1 MKIEIWSDVMCPFC
15 YIGKR
20 KFENA
25 LEQFSNKDNIEV
37 EWKSFQL
44 SPQMKTDITKNIHQ
58 YLSEHKGIGLDKAK
72 ALNDQVTQLAAKVGL
87 TYNFDKAI
95 VANSFNAH
103 RFSHFAKQ
111 HGKQNEAEEKLFYA
125 YFTDGKNTDDYTTLI
140 QLGKEIGLN
149 PDDLKKA
156 LEDGAYGKDVVADV
170 TEAREIGVS
179 GVPFF
184 VFNRKYAVS
193 GAQESAMFLQAL
205 EQSFAEYNKTL
216 LS

>member
-1 MKIEIWSDVMCPFC
+1 M
-15 YIGKR
+15 
-20 KFENA
+20 
-25 LEQFSNKDNIEV
+25 
-37 EWKSFQL
+37 
-44 SPQMKTDITKNIHQ
+44 
-58 YLSEHKGIGLDKAK
+58 
-72 ALNDQVTQLAAKVGL
+72 
-87 TYNFDKAI
+87 
-95 VANSFNAH
+95 
-103 RFSHFAKQ
+103 
-111 HGKQNEAEEKLFYA
+111 FYA